1 MKMIVDIS
9 FTNQHLVVNSMIEKT
24 EKSFVK
30 RFIKKAKQ
38 DRLLF
43 ELNGKKRKNG
53 IERYCHNTEDMIVT
67 ERIAYSGNNLFP
79 DEILR
84 ITKQYKVP
92 KSCYIMAYHEELDQK
107 YVSLADALDLVLG
120 NGMAAIIIC
129 DDFVIIETEQCS
141 GTPFRYILH
150 E

>member
-1 MKMIVDIS
+1 M
-9 FTNQHLVVNSMIEKT
+9 EEA

-30 RFIKKAKQ
+30 RFIKKEKQ

-43 ELNGKKRKNG
+43 ELSGKKRQHG
-53 IERYCHNTEDMIVT
+53 IERFCHNAEDMIDT
-67 ERIAYSGNNLFP
+67 ERIVYSGNSLFP
-79 DEILR
+79 DEILK

-92 KSCYIMAYHEELDQK
+92 ESCYIIAYQKEIDKK
-107 YVSLADALDLVLG
+107 YVSFEDALGLVLG

-129 DDFVIIETEQCS
+129 NDFAVIETEQYS

-150 E
+150 G

>member
-1 MKMIVDIS
+1 MYDRGKKAMI
-9 FTNQHLVVNSMIEKT
+9 NRNLVVNYMVAEI

-30 RFIKKAKQ
+30 RFIKKTKQ

-43 ELNGKKRKNG
+43 ELSGKKRQHG
-53 IERYCHNTEDMIVT
+53 IERFCHNTEDLIDT
-67 ERIAYSGNNLFP
+67 ERIAYSGNNLFL

-84 ITKQYKVP
+84 IIKQYKVP
-92 KSCYIMAYHEELDQK
+92 ESCYIIACQKELDK
-107 YVSLADALDLVLG
+107 KHVSFEDALGLVLG

-129 DDFVIIETEQCS
+129 NDFAVIETEQYS

-150 E
+150 R

>member
-1 MKMIVDIS
+1 M
-9 FTNQHLVVNSMIEKT
+9 EEA

-30 RFIKKAKQ
+30 RFIKKKKQ

-43 ELNGKKRKNG
+43 ELSGKKRQHG
-53 IERYCHNTEDMIVT
+53 IERFCHNAEDMIDT
-67 ERIAYSGNNLFP
+67 ERIVYSGNSLFP
-79 DEILR
+79 DEILK

-92 KSCYIMAYHEELDQK
+92 ESCYIIAYQKELDKK
-107 YVSLADALDLVLG
+107 YVSFEDALGLVLG

-129 DDFVIIETEQCS
+129 NDFAVIETEQYS

-150 E
+150 G

>member
-1 MKMIVDIS
+1 M
-9 FTNQHLVVNSMIEKT
+9 NCMIEEI

-30 RFIKKAKQ
+30 RFIKKTKQ

-43 ELNGKKRKNG
+43 ELSGKKRQHG
-53 IERYCHNTEDMIVT
+53 IERFCHNTEDLIDT
-67 ERIAYSGNNLFP
+67 ERIAYSGNNLFL

-84 ITKQYKVP
+84 IIKQYKVP
-92 KSCYIMAYHEELDQK
+92 ESCYISACQKELDK
-107 YVSLADALDLVLG
+107 KHVSFEDALGLVLG

-129 DDFVIIETEQCS
+129 NDFAVIETEQYS

-150 E
+150 R

>member
-1 MKMIVDIS
+1 MVNRS
-9 FTNQHLVVNSMIEKT
+9 LVVNCMIEEI

-30 RFIKKAKQ
+30 RFIKKTKQ

-43 ELNGKKRKNG
+43 ELSGKKRQHG
-53 IERYCHNTEDMIVT
+53 IERFCHNTEDLIDT
-67 ERIAYSGNNLFP
+67 ERIAYSGNNLFL

-84 ITKQYKVP
+84 IIKQYKVP
-92 KSCYIMAYHEELDQK
+92 ESCYIIACQKELDK
-107 YVSLADALDLVLG
+107 KHVSFEDALGLVLG

-129 DDFVIIETEQCS
+129 NDFAIIETEQYS

-150 E
+150 G

>member
-1 MKMIVDIS
+1 M
-9 FTNQHLVVNSMIEKT
+9 EEA

-30 RFIKKAKQ
+30 KFIKKEKQ

-43 ELNGKKRKNG
+43 ELSGKKRQHG
-53 IERYCHNTEDMIVT
+53 IERFCHNAEDMIDT
-67 ERIAYSGNNLFP
+67 ERIVYSGNNLLP
-79 DEILR
+79 DEILK

-92 KSCYIMAYHEELDQK
+92 ESCYIIAYQKELDKK
-107 YVSLADALDLVLG
+107 YVSFEDALGLVLG

-129 DDFVIIETEQCS
+129 NDFAVIETEQYS

-150 E
+150 A

>member
-1 MKMIVDIS
+1 M
-9 FTNQHLVVNSMIEKT
+9 EEA

-30 RFIKKAKQ
+30 RFIKKEKQ

-43 ELNGKKRKNG
+43 ELSGKKRQHG
-53 IERYCHNTEDMIVT
+53 IERFCHNAKDMIDT
-67 ERIAYSGNNLFP
+67 ERIVYSGNNLLP
-79 DEILR
+79 DEILK

-92 KSCYIMAYHEELDQK
+92 ELCYIIAYQKELDKK
-107 YVSLADALDLVLG
+107 YVSFEDALGLVLG

-129 DDFVIIETEQCS
+129 NDFAVIETEQYS

-150 E
+150 G

>member
-1 MKMIVDIS
+1 M
-9 FTNQHLVVNSMIEKT
+9 EEA

-30 RFIKKAKQ
+30 KFIKKEKQ

-43 ELNGKKRKNG
+43 ELSGKKRQYG
-53 IERYCHNTEDMIVT
+53 IERFCHNAEDMIDT
-67 ERIAYSGNNLFP
+67 ERIVYSGNNLLP
-79 DEILR
+79 DEILK

-92 KSCYIMAYHEELDQK
+92 ESCYIIAYQKELDKK
-107 YVSLADALDLVLG
+107 YVSFEDALGLVLG

-129 DDFVIIETEQCS
+129 NDFAVIETEQYS

-150 E
+150 G

>member
-53 IERYCHNTEDMIVT
+53 IERFCHNTEDMIVT

-107 YVSLADALDLVLG
+107 YV
-120 NGMAAIIIC
+120 
-129 DDFVIIETEQCS
+129 
-141 GTPFRYILH
+141 
-150 E
+150 

>member
-1 MKMIVDIS
+1 M
-9 FTNQHLVVNSMIEKT
+9 EEA

-30 RFIKKAKQ
+30 RFIKKEKQ

-43 ELNGKKRKNG
+43 ELSGKKRQHG
-53 IERYCHNTEDMIVT
+53 IERFCHNAEDMIDT
-67 ERIAYSGNNLFP
+67 KRIVYSGNSLFP
-79 DEILR
+79 DEILK

-92 KSCYIMAYHEELDQK
+92 ESCYIIAYQKELDKK
-107 YVSLADALDLVLG
+107 YVSFEDALGLVLG

-129 DDFVIIETEQCS
+129 NDFAVIETEQYS

-150 E
+150 G

>member
-1 MKMIVDIS
+1 M
-9 FTNQHLVVNSMIEKT
+9 NCMIEEI

-30 RFIKKAKQ
+30 RFIKKTKQ

-43 ELNGKKRKNG
+43 ELSGKKRQHG
-53 IERYCHNTEDMIVT
+53 IERFCHNTEDLIDT
-67 ERIAYSGNNLFP
+67 ERIAYSGNNLFL

-84 ITKQYKVP
+84 IIKQYKVQE
-92 KSCYIMAYHEELDQK
+92 SCYIIACQK
-107 YVSLADALDLVLG
+107 ALTKKDVSFEDALGLVLG

-129 DDFVIIETEQCS
+129 NDFAVIETEQYS

-150 E
+150 R

>member
-1 MKMIVDIS
+1 M
-9 FTNQHLVVNSMIEKT
+9 EEA

-30 RFIKKAKQ
+30 KFIKKEKQ

-43 ELNGKKRKNG
+43 ELSGKKRQHG
-53 IERYCHNTEDMIVT
+53 IERFCHNAEDMIDT
-67 ERIAYSGNNLFP
+67 ERIVYSGNSLFP
-79 DEILR
+79 DEILK

-92 KSCYIMAYHEELDQK
+92 ESCYIIAYQKELDKK
-107 YVSLADALDLVLG
+107 YVSFEDALGLVLG

-129 DDFVIIETEQCS
+129 NDFAVIETEQYS

-150 E
+150 G

>member
-1 MKMIVDIS
+1 MVNRS
-9 FTNQHLVVNSMIEKT
+9 LVVNCMIEEI

-30 RFIKKAKQ
+30 RFIKKTKQ

-43 ELNGKKRKNG
+43 ELSGKKRQHG
-53 IERYCHNTEDMIVT
+53 IERFCHNTEDLIDT
-67 ERIAYSGNNLFP
+67 KRIAYSGNNLFL

-84 ITKQYKVP
+84 IIKQYKVP
-92 KSCYIMAYHEELDQK
+92 ESCYIIACQKELDK
-107 YVSLADALDLVLG
+107 KHVSFEDALGLVLG

-129 DDFVIIETEQCS
+129 NDFAVIETEQYS

-150 E
+150 R

>member
-1 MKMIVDIS
+1 M
-9 FTNQHLVVNSMIEKT
+9 NCMIEEI

-30 RFIKKAKQ
+30 RFIKKTKQ

-43 ELNGKKRKNG
+43 ELSGKKRQHG
-53 IERYCHNTEDMIVT
+53 IERFCHNTEDLIDT
-67 ERIAYSGNNLFP
+67 ERIAYSGNNLFL

-84 ITKQYKVP
+84 IIKQYKVP
-92 KSCYIMAYHEELDQK
+92 ESCYIIACQKELDK
-107 YVSLADALDLVLG
+107 KHVSFEDALGLVLG

-129 DDFVIIETEQCS
+129 NDFAVIETEQYS

-150 E
+150 G

>member
-1 MKMIVDIS
+1 M
-9 FTNQHLVVNSMIEKT
+9 EEA

-30 RFIKKAKQ
+30 RFIKKEKQ

-43 ELNGKKRKNG
+43 ELSGKKRQHG
-53 IERYCHNTEDMIVT
+53 IERFCHNAEDMIDT
-67 ERIAYSGNNLFP
+67 ERIVYSGNSLFP
-79 DEILR
+79 DEILK

-92 KSCYIMAYHEELDQK
+92 ESCYIIAYQKELDKK
-107 YVSLADALDLVLG
+107 YVSFEDALGLALG

-129 DDFVIIETEQCS
+129 NDFAVIETEQYS

-150 E
+150 G

>member
-1 MKMIVDIS
+1 MVNRS
-9 FTNQHLVVNSMIEKT
+9 LVVNCMIEEI

-30 RFIKKAKQ
+30 RFIKKTKQ

-43 ELNGKKRKNG
+43 ELIGKKRQHG
-53 IERYCHNTEDMIVT
+53 IERFCHNTEDLIDT
-67 ERIAYSGNNLFP
+67 ERIAYSGNNLFL

-84 ITKQYKVP
+84 IIKQYKVP
-92 KSCYIMAYHEELDQK
+92 ESCYIIACQKELDK
-107 YVSLADALDLVLG
+107 KHVSFEDALGLVLG

-129 DDFVIIETEQCS
+129 NDFAVIETEQYS

-150 E
+150 R

>member
-1 MKMIVDIS
+1 M
-9 FTNQHLVVNSMIEKT
+9 NCMIEEI

-30 RFIKKAKQ
+30 RFIKKTKQ

-43 ELNGKKRKNG
+43 ELSGKKRQHG
-53 IERYCHNTEDMIVT
+53 IERFCHNTEDLIDT
-67 ERIAYSGNNLFP
+67 ERIAYSGNNLFL

-84 ITKQYKVP
+84 IIKQYKAP
-92 KSCYIMAYHEELDQK
+92 ESCYIIACQKELDK
-107 YVSLADALDLVLG
+107 KHVSFEDALGLVLG

-129 DDFVIIETEQCS
+129 NDFAVIETEQYS

-150 E
+150 R

>member
-1 MKMIVDIS
+1 M
-9 FTNQHLVVNSMIEKT
+9 NCMIEEI

-30 RFIKKAKQ
+30 RFIKKTKQ

-43 ELNGKKRKNG
+43 ELSGKKRQHG
-53 IERYCHNTEDMIVT
+53 IERFCHNTEDLIDT
-67 ERIAYSGNNLFP
+67 ERIAYSGNNLFL

-84 ITKQYKVP
+84 IIKQYKVP
-92 KSCYIMAYHEELDQK
+92 ESCYIIACQKELDK
-107 YVSLADALDLVLG
+107 KHVSFEDALGLVLG

-129 DDFVIIETEQCS
+129 NDFAIIETEQYS

-150 E
+150 G